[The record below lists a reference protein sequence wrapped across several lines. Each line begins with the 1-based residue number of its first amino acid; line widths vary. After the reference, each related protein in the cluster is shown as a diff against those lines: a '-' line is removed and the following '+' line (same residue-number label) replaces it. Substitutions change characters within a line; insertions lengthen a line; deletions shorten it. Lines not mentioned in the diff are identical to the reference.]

1 MVFQHHCGYVR
12 LNNAAVPAYQRE
24 TGSSREMNKKINRS
38 ERPGISPVDSTGIRT
53 IHQGC
58 IEQDFKELAVYCPLV
73 PSVAFQK

>member
-1 MVFQHHCGYVR
+1 
-12 LNNAAVPAYQRE
+12 
-24 TGSSREMNKKINRS
+24 MNKKINRS

-73 PSVAFQK
+73 PSSNCVSQRPLGREAVGLPRAEDGIDDG